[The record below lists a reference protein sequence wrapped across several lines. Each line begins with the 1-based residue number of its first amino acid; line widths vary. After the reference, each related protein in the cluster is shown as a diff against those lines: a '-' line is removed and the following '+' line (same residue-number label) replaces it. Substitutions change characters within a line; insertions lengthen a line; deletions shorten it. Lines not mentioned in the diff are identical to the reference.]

1 MKVRY
6 SRSVKYR
13 RKYRKLAVF
22 VQLVTI
28 VYALF
33 ITTSLLVTDTKAYY
47 SSTARGNITITSAA
61 YWWDGSVFQFPQT
74 STKNV
79 KACAPIDISV
89 EIKNV
94 GSDMKT
100 THEFNVYY
108 ISEGNPKQNGELDG
122 SGVIELIEAGQTGDL
137 IYTAEKNGVYM
148 FTVTQPEE
156 YEGNYDPVIWSKKVH
171 VNCDAAKDSID
182 EKITETEE
190 QDDHKEDEIDINEE
204 DVQKEETK
212 GIDEED
218 SDSEHQEEHGS
229 IGDGEEEKD
238 KDNNQGDESN
248 EGENDDEEGIGEDDS
263 DDNEDTKES
272 D

>member
-13 RKYRKLAVF
+13 KKYKKLAVF
-22 VQLVTI
+22 IQLVAI
-28 VYALF
+28 IYALLF
-33 ITTSLLVTDTKAYY
+33 SASLLITDTKAYF
-47 SSTARGNITITSAA
+47 SNLATGNIAITTAS

-74 STKNV
+74 NTKNV

-94 GSDMKT
+94 GSEMKT
-100 THEFNVYY
+100 THEFTVYY

-148 FTVTQPEE
+148 FKVTQPEE

-182 EKITETEE
+182 EEMVETEE
-190 QDDHKEDEIDINEE
+190 QDDLKEDEIDLNGE
-204 DVQKEETK
+204 DVEKEETK
-212 GIDEED
+212 GIDEKD

-229 IGDGEEEKD
+229 IGDGKEEKD
-238 KDNNQGDESN
+238 KDNKQEDESN
-248 EGENDDEEGIGEDDS
+248 KGEKDDEEDIGEDDS
-263 DDNEDTKES
+263 DDNEDAKES